1 MHHFDIAHISQM
13 GWNHRHPKRSVKNPA
28 NLDEVSCVKLRVR
41 LDYQDTIIDAMAFD
55 WSGSL
60 TNSGFP
66 SPPEL
71 QRVQVGGWSSEI
83 FEMHIK
89 NPLRNLRKTPIGRDG
104 LSWKNN
110 RCNAWNLLDLGI
122 FRGAK
127 KKTPGFDRPNSIHLK
142 IYRSGSLRH
151 PMWCSI
157 LLPFMLF
164 QIVSLL
170 ASSWASTEGFERL
183 FSGVKISEKCI
194 VKPTGPMLCQCC
206 WCINQGD
213 WLYIII

>member
-110 RCNAWNLLDLGI
+110 GCNGWNLLDLGI

-127 KKTPGFDRPNSIHLK
+127 KKHQDLTDPIRFISKFIDPEAWGTQCGALYCCHS
-142 IYRSGSLRH
+142 
-151 PMWCSI
+151 CS
-157 LLPFMLF
+157 F
-164 QIVSLL
+164 
-170 ASSWASTEGFERL
+170 
-183 FSGVKISEKCI
+183 K
-194 VKPTGPMLCQCC
+194 
-206 WCINQGD
+206 
-213 WLYIII
+213 